1 MPESI
6 YLEVEENANSE
17 YMPLMLYE
25 SHADPV
31 PISQVVLD
39 EPGRD
44 IGVYDVTG
52 YHVLNVALHALTAL
66 ALFGLVRR
74 TLLLVR
80 RKTGARTESLG
91 GEIKERCAVRG
102 LAATGTGVAAV
113 VAILFVVHPLATDA
127 LNHVTYRH
135 EVMMGLFYLL
145 TLYCFVRREGAAN
158 KRTWTVL
165 TVLACAAGMAS
176 KENMVSAPLMVLLVD
191 RTFFAS
197 SLGRALR

>member
-52 YHVLNVALHALTAL
+52 WSSD
-66 ALFGLVRR
+66 GD
-74 TLLLVR
+74 
-80 RKTGARTESLG
+80 
-91 GEIKERCAVRG
+91 
-102 LAATGTGVAAV
+102 GTPCPAMYAPVSDSGQAV
-113 VAILFVVHPLATDA
+113 VHLVFGGDWGIRLRQAGSGEDWDLASETQFGEPYLMLTD
-127 LNHVTYRH
+127 
-135 EVMMGLFYLL
+135 
-145 TLYCFVRREGAAN
+145 EGAV
-158 KRTWTVL
+158 VL
-165 TVLACAAGMAS
+165 DDGQA
-176 KENMVSAPLMVLLVD
+176 
-191 RTFFAS
+191 
-197 SLGRALR
+197 

>member
-52 YHVLNVALHALTAL
+52 WSSE
-66 ALFGLVRR
+66 GD
-74 TLLLVR
+74 
-80 RKTGARTESLG
+80 
-91 GEIKERCAVRG
+91 
-102 LAATGTGVAAV
+102 GTPCPAMYAPVSDSGQAV
-113 VAILFVVHPLATDA
+113 VHLVFGGDWGIRLRQAGSGEDWDLASETQFGEPYLMLTD
-127 LNHVTYRH
+127 
-135 EVMMGLFYLL
+135 
-145 TLYCFVRREGAAN
+145 EGAV
-158 KRTWTVL
+158 VL
-165 TVLACAAGMAS
+165 EG
-176 KENMVSAPLMVLLVD
+176 
-191 RTFFAS
+191 
-197 SLGRALR
+197 